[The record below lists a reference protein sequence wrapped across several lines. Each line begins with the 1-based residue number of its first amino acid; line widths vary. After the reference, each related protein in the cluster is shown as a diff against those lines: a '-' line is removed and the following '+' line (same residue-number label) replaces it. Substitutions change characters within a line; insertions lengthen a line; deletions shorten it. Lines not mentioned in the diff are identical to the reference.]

1 MSFIFIQ
8 LNPTG
13 DTHKSELAQR
23 KRVGPITQ
31 RSHDR
36 NVCSLSEFFFCII
49 CTCAVRARRLASFRG
64 VFWLGCSYECCL
76 GVSLSQVYLFHHLQV
91 LFFFFFTVAVVA
103 LIKSSNA
110 TRLVAAE
117 FPVVSFFGGT

>member
-1 MSFIFIQ
+1 MSFIFTQ

-13 DTHKSELAQR
+13 DSHKSELAQR

-36 NVCSLSEFFFCII
+36 NVCSLSEFFF
-49 CTCAVRARRLASFRG
+49 ALYVRARYVRVDWHRLEVYFGS
-64 VFWLGCSYECCL
+64 GCSYECCL

-117 FPVVSFFGGT
+117 FPVVSFIGGT